1 VADDGRTRLERQ
13 FARYTMGGA
22 GLAIDAGHSIVVRS
36 EVAWFDNWRVTNPTR
51 AYGADSTSMVKS
63 LLGVDYLWR
72 DWLISAQWQEQVLLD
87 WQDGMLQDKREP
99 LFTLSAEGT
108 HLQDRLKSR
117 LVAAA
122 SPPLKDNALLQGI
135 FTYKPVDYIKLGLE
149 VDVFFGK
156 PDRAFGEYSKRD
168 QVRLSA
174 GYLF

>member
-1 VADDGRTRLERQ
+1 
-13 FARYTMGGA
+13 
-22 GLAIDAGHSIVVRS
+22 
-36 EVAWFDNWRVTNPTR
+36 
-51 AYGADSTSMVKS
+51 MVKS
-63 LLGVDYLWR
+63 LLGVDYLLR

-108 HLQDRLKSR
+108 HWQDRLKSR

-122 SPPLKDNALLQGI
+122 SPPFQDNALLQGI

-156 PDRAFGEYSKRD
+156 PDRSFGEYSKRD